1 MSQTTYPIGLTGKIY
16 PPTIAGVTDLGSSS
30 ASGTG
35 TTYTDSHSYQ
45 SGTSVST
52 GGTFVSKTI
61 NLSKPSILVVFGE
74 LHFNP
79 SAGQSGNVY
88 EIQVRLDGKNIKT
101 IASGT
106 NTPPSFHSKYYAYV
120 VGVGIGNH
128 TVDLYLSGTG
138 YGSGIFFY
146 ADLYVLAIS

>member
-1 MSQTTYPIGLTGKIY
+1 VSQTTYPIGLTGNIY
-16 PPTIAGVTDLGSSS
+16 PPTITGVTDLYGSS
-30 ASGTG
+30 ASGSG

-45 SGTSVST
+45 SGTYRST
-52 GGTFVSKTI
+52 GSTFVSRTI

-74 LHFNP
+74 LHYTPTNGQ
-79 SAGQSGNVY
+79 AGKVY

-101 IASGT
+101 IASST
-106 NTPPSFHSKYYAYV
+106 DVPPNFHGKYYAYV
-120 VGVGIGNH
+120 VGVGIGSH

-138 YGSGIFFY
+138 FGSGLFFY

>member
-1 MSQTTYPIGLTGKIY
+1 MSQTTYPIGLTGSIY

-45 SGTSVST
+45 SDTRAYT

-61 NLSKPSILVVFGE
+61 YLSKPSILVVFGE
-74 LHFNP
+74 LHFFP
-79 SAGQSGNVY
+79 SSGQSGGVY
-88 EIQVRLDGKNIKT
+88 EIQVRVDGKNIKT
-101 IASGT
+101 IASST
-106 NTPPSFHSKYYAYV
+106 DIPPDFHGKYYAYA

-128 TVDLYLSGTG
+128 TVDLFLSGTA
-138 YGSGIFFY
+138 YGAGTFFY

>member
-1 MSQTTYPIGLTGKIY
+1 VSQTTYPIGLTGNIY

-30 ASGTG
+30 ASGSG

-45 SGTSVST
+45 SGTGIGT

-61 NLSKPSILVVFGE
+61 SLSKPSILVVFGE
-74 LHFNP
+74 LHYTP
-79 SAGQSGNVY
+79 SSGQAGKTY
-88 EIQVRLDGKNIKT
+88 EIQVRVDGKSIKT
-101 IASGT
+101 IASST
-106 NTPPSFHSKYYAYV
+106 DAPPYFHGKYYAYA

-138 YGSGIFFY
+138 LGSGVFFY

>member
-1 MSQTTYPIGLTGKIY
+1 MSQSTYPIGLPGNIY

-45 SGTSVST
+45 SSTSVST
-52 GGTFVSKTI
+52 GNTFVSKTI

-74 LHFNP
+74 LHFTP
-79 SAGQSGNVY
+79 SSGQSGGMY
-88 EIQVRLDGKNIKT
+88 EIQVRLDGKKIKT
-101 IASGT
+101 IASAT
-106 NTPPSFHSKYYAYV
+106 DIPPNFHGKYYAYS

-128 TVDLYLSGTG
+128 SVDLYLSGTA
-138 YGSGIFFY
+138 YGAGVFFY